1 MVEFFRLPVPVL
13 KKLKIC
19 SFHVVVVQRRQR
31 NVQNKRDARAGLLFC
46 LLILLLF
53 DVAVAVAVAVLVGT
67 LRSDDGDG
75 RENVAEKVN
84 SCSFNLHPNYSKSLT
99 LSNVGEPSKS

>member
-19 SFHVVVVQRRQR
+19 SCHVVVVQRRQR

-53 DVAVAVAVAVLVGT
+53 DVAVAVAVLVGT
-67 LRSDDGDG
+67 LRSNDGDG

>member
-1 MVEFFRLPVPVL
+1 MELKRGRRSRVQIKMVEFFRLPVPVV

-31 NVQNKRDARAGLLFC
+31 NVQNKRDARAELLFC

-53 DVAVAVAVAVLVGT
+53 DAAVAVAVAVLV
-67 LRSDDGDG
+67 LS
-75 RENVAEKVN
+75 RELKIRRRRRQTKR
-84 SCSFNLHPNYSKSLT
+84 C
-99 LSNVGEPSKS
+99 